1 MSNTTRD
8 PLAGTRPAF
17 FPEQDAPIDP
27 DRRDRELRA
36 ILAEPRSTKTRRA
49 FRLPRLVPVMAV
61 TAAAALAVG
70 VVVVGGESEA
80 PSPNAA
86 QRVLLAAADATE
98 STAAPTP
105 GRFWHIAS
113 RHYTRYWEDQYLVT
127 LESGDETWFSSS
139 AEDQSLSMHRTYTK
153 TSEPAGVKP
162 EPADP
167 GGPPWVQRWSDPNV
181 YFLGDE
187 RLSLDEVLA
196 LPTDPETL
204 KARVLKG
211 LEEHP
216 PPYPQELGS
225 RIVSVGLQLLHH
237 IPATVETRAATY
249 RMIASIDLPGLRVM
263 DESELPD
270 GAVGV
275 AYQMRH
281 TNDQTVDDAL
291 VDYQLI
297 MDPSTGQLLENQ
309 IVLLE
314 NGNEA
319 KALPVG
325 TIVYHVTFE
334 SAGWLNTDPVLPP
347 GAEFPPIPE

>member
-49 FRLPRLVPVMAV
+49 LRVPRLVPVTAV
-61 TAAAALAVG
+61 AAAAALAVG
-70 VVVVGGESEA
+70 VVVVIGGESQV
-80 PSPNAA
+80 PPPTDA
-86 QRVLLAAADATE
+86 QQVFLAAADATE
-98 STAAPTP
+98 STATPAP
-105 GRFWHIAS
+105 GRFWYTDS
-113 RHYTRYWEDQYLVT
+113 RHYNKYWEDQYLVT
-127 LESGDETWFSSS
+127 LESGSETWNSSS
-139 AEDQSLSMHRTYTK
+139 AEDQSLSLHWTYTK
-153 TSEPAGVKP
+153 ISEPPGVKP
-162 EPADP
+162 EPTNA
-167 GGPPWVQRWSDPNV
+167 GGPPMVSQWSDRNV

-204 KARVLKG
+204 KARVLSG
-211 LEEHP
+211 LEETP
-216 PPYPQELGS
+216 PEYPQELGS
-225 RIVSVGLQLLHH
+225 RIVSVGRQLLHDL
-237 IPATVETRAATY
+237 PATAQTRAATY
-249 RMIASIDLPGLRVM
+249 RMLASIDLPGLRVM

-270 GAVGV
+270 GTVGV

-281 TNDQTVDDAL
+281 TDDETVDDGL

-297 MDPSTGQLLENQ
+297 MDPDTGQLLENQ

-314 NGNEA
+314 NGDEA
-319 KALPVG
+319 RPMPVG
-325 TIVYHVTFE
+325 TILYHVSYERSEWT
-334 SAGWLNTDPVLPP
+334 NTDPVVPP
-347 GAEFPPIPE
+347 GAK